1 MHTYTDNM
9 IEAVQQ
15 HEQFTK
21 RSLQLAEV
29 FKIDAATFDELPE
42 QFRDF
47 CQYIGYSRVCSL
59 LIISDL
65 QKGLSEERLAMR
77 YGLTR
82 AQIRGIKEN
91 SRLCKR
97 GRQ

>member
-1 MHTYTDNM
+1 MN
-9 IEAVQQ
+9 EAVQNGQ
-15 HEQFTK
+15 HEQFER
-21 RSLQLAEV
+21 RSVQLAAV
-29 FKIDAATFDELPE
+29 FNINVETFDELPE
-42 QFRDF
+42 QFTQF
-47 CQYIGYSRVCSL
+47 CELVGYTRVCSL

-82 AQIRGIKEN
+82 KQIRGIKEN

-97 GRQ
+97 QR